1 MTAVFTV
8 IAILWTASLAA
19 VDAQGADF
27 GPAED
32 ALGEVKALRYESV
45 YTKVPTSGR
54 LASIKIT
61 DSGRVY
67 YICRE
72 KTGYVIYHLE
82 IRPIDGFRDKIEQEI
97 KEKNR
102 QWDSI
107 HPDELLFTKERH
119 KRELI
124 NSLRKYCEAVWVRN
138 EIVVETP
145 PQERT
150 R

>member
-1 MTAVFTV
+1 MTALFLV
-8 IAILWTASLAA
+8 IAILWTMSLGS
-19 VDAQGADF
+19 VDAGGADF

-32 ALGEVKALRYESV
+32 ALSEVKGLRYENV

-61 DSGRVY
+61 DGGRIY

-72 KTGYVIYHLE
+72 KTGYAIYHLE
-82 IRPIDGFRDKIEQEI
+82 IRPIEGFREKIEQEI

-119 KRELI
+119 KKDLI

-138 EIVVETP
+138 EIIVETP
-145 PQERT
+145 PPERN

>member
-1 MTAVFTV
+1 MIVIVLTVFLTEV
-8 IAILWTASLAA
+8 AA
-19 VDAQGADF
+19 PGWDF

-32 ALGEVKALRYESV
+32 ALGDVKALRYENI

-61 DSGRVY
+61 DSGRIY

-72 KTGYVIYHLE
+72 KTGYAIYHLE

-102 QWDSI
+102 QWDSV
-107 HPDELLFTKERH
+107 HPDELLFTRERH
-119 KRELI
+119 KKELI
-124 NSLRKYCEAVWVRN
+124 ASLRKYCEAVWVRN
-138 EIVVETP
+138 EIIVETP
-145 PQERT
+145 SAERT

>member
-1 MTAVFTV
+1 MTWPFCMIAMLSTVF
-8 IAILWTASLAA
+8 LAA
-19 VDAQGADF
+19 GDVGSADF
-27 GPAED
+27 GLAED
-32 ALGEVKALRYESV
+32 ALGEVKAVRYENI

-61 DSGRVY
+61 DSGRIY

-72 KTGYVIYHLE
+72 KTGYAIYHLE
-82 IRPIDGFRDKIEQEI
+82 IRPIEGFRDKIEQEI

-102 QWDSI
+102 QWDSV

-119 KRELI
+119 KKEMY
-124 NSLRKYCEAVWVRN
+124 SGLRKYCEAVWVRN
-138 EIVVETP
+138 EIIVETP
-145 PQERT
+145 AQERT